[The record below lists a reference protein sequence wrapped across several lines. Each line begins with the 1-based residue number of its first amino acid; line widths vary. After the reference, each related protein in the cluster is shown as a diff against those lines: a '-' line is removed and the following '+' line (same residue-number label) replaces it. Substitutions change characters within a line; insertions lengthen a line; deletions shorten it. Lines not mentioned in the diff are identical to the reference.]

1 MREVGKAQLACF
13 WGTGVRTMGISFA
26 AVQKTAHTNNLLA
39 VLKTES
45 VAHPKSNT
53 NKCLLI
59 SYVLLAKKPII
70 PFQNMPKNS
79 KTLIFF
85 DSPPTTIRSFLLY
98 SPFSSFHL
106 LITGSLC
113 NKQQRS
119 PWVSPSHPSKKAAFF
134 HEMVAAGPRNFIEAA
149 YDA

>member
-85 DSPPTTIRSFLLY
+85 GSPSDNNTIFPSLFTILILSSPYHRLPLQQTTTLALGFPFASVQKSSFL
-98 SPFSSFHL
+98 SRNGCCWAQEFH
-106 LITGSLC
+106 
-113 NKQQRS
+113 RS
-119 PWVSPSHPSKKAAFF
+119 
-134 HEMVAAGPRNFIEAA
+134 GL
-149 YDA
+149 

>member
-1 MREVGKAQLACF
+1 MREVGKTKFADL
-13 WGTGVRTMGISFA
+13 WRMGVRTLAISFA
-26 AVQKTAHTNNLLA
+26 AEQKTAPMNNLLA

-59 SYVLLAKKPII
+59 SYALHAKKPII

-85 DSPPTTIRSFLLY
+85 DSPSNNNTIFPYLSTIPIL
-98 SPFSSFHL
+98 
-106 LITGSLC
+106 
-113 NKQQRS
+113 
-119 PWVSPSHPSKKAAFF
+119 
-134 HEMVAAGPRNFIEAA
+134 
-149 YDA
+149 